1 MKYGNETLYRLF
13 VLVADEKSI
22 TRASEKLYISQPAVS
37 KQIKKLENELNTTL
51 FNRKN
56 MELTKNGKKLYNQLK
71 PITDELERI
80 EKSFEAK
87 RNIKL
92 GTYNTLMSKL
102 LSSSILEFYKTY
114 KDNDVIIENSNIEKM
129 FQKLENGEVL
139 TLGDGKVHLFN
150 IFKKNGVYYTLS
162 PYNQFASCHDAII
175 SWGRNGIGLYYLY
188 PISLENMY
196 VAECLN
202 KTSIDR
208 NKVAD
213 SLNANNYSMLP
224 NQRNPF
230 AEINDIA
237 EAMYWN
243 NQAFNAG
250 QLDPTNYSETINQLI
265 CRMEGVKR
273 ANQNNDY
280 IINLAD
286 QKMDQA
292 LSGLNP
298 NQ

>member
-1 MKYGNETLYRLF
+1 MKFGNETLYRLF

-71 PITDELERI
+71 PIMSELERI

-129 FQKLENGEVL
+129 FQKLENGELDLVIVKKYNKSNSNTKYTKLGELEDIFICGNKANFGKHKELKVL
-139 TLGDGKVHLFN
+139 DNKILYVPRNNSIALEKMLELLEKNN
-150 IFKKNGVYYTLS
+150 IK
-162 PYNQFASCHDAII
+162 PII
-175 SWGRNGIGLYYLY
+175 KRVDSTTMVKLVKDSSNIGFITKEY
-188 PISLENMY
+188 ISEELEK
-196 VAECLN
+196 E
-202 KTSIDR
+202 
-208 NKVAD
+208 
-213 SLNANNYSMLP
+213 
-224 NQRNPF
+224 
-230 AEINDIA
+230 EIK
-237 EAMYWN
+237 EL
-243 NQAFNAG
+243 
-250 QLDPTNYSETINQLI
+250 QLDIDIPKSEFGIY
-265 CRMEGVKR
+265 
-273 ANQNNDY
+273 Y
-280 IINLAD
+280 IEDNKFKELTDFIKIIKHNF
-286 QKMDQA
+286 
-292 LSGLNP
+292 
-298 NQ
+298 